1 MFKKFLIGL
10 LVVLAAIVVLV
21 VIIAVVADTG
31 GDDSP
36 AIPSVDLA
44 ATIAPAATTAPTA
57 TSPPTA
63 TPEPLRTSGRGDSVV
78 SCTMNPGRKVFTM
91 THDGT
96 SNFAIW
102 LYDDADGAELL
113 VNEIGRYSGSTTVK
127 FGSGILD
134 LAPGPCTLEISADG
148 NWSIEISN

>member
-1 MFKKFLIGL
+1 MLKKFLIGL
-10 LVVLAAIVVLV
+10 LVVIAVVVVLV
-21 VIIAVVADTG
+21 IIIAVVANTG
-31 GDDSP
+31 GDSTP
-36 AIPSVDLA
+36 ATPSVKPS
-44 ATIAPAATTAPTA
+44 ATTAPAATI
-57 TSPPTA
+57 PPTA
-63 TPEPLRTSGRGDSVV
+63 TPEPLRTSGTGDGVV
-78 SCTMNPGRKVFTM
+78 TCTMNPGRKVFTM

-113 VNEIGRYSGSTTVK
+113 VNNIGRYSGSTTVK